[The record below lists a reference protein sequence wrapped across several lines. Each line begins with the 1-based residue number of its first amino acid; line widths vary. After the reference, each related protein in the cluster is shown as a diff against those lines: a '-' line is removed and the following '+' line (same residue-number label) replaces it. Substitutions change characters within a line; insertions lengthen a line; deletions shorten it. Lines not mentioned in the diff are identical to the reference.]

1 MKKFSFLTIF
11 PYRRETTG
19 LLSRLEFYP
28 LTLISMAVIGF
39 ILLAYKENPWPKEGL
54 IAYAVLAVLCTI
66 AAIITHYS
74 ILARIAANQSTPS
87 PFITSLTF
95 IAIFLLITLFAW
107 SMILPSIALLIVVWI
122 DMSDAKESR
131 RKKLDSA
138 STVKTTSDEKDH
150 Y

>member
-1 MKKFSFLTIF
+1 
-11 PYRRETTG
+11 
-19 LLSRLEFYP
+19 
-28 LTLISMAVIGF
+28 MAVIGF